1 MDYQSDSMVKAT
13 LYTSQKKPLLQG
25 DVLPLVQLGVRNLER
40 RFPGLKVVASAITPE
55 KVELILDFKR
65 LDDDLLRV
73 LQSFKSEVKN
83 LGKKKGLQEDPLWQ
97 WQYDEEPVEKVLR
110 PEPET

>member
-1 MDYQSDSMVKAT
+1 MEYSSDSMVKAT
-13 LYTSQKKPLLQG
+13 LHTSQRKPRLKG
-25 DVLPLVQLGVRNLER
+25 GVLPLVQFGIRNLER
-40 RFPGLKVVASAITPE
+40 RFPGLKVVNSAVTPE
-55 KVELILDFKR
+55 KVELVLDFKR

-97 WQYDEEPVEKVLR
+97 WQYDEEIL
-110 PEPET
+110 ETIQI